1 MQDLIKFQFNTSANC
16 AVRYIVKEKIY
27 MLQLL
32 PKSDILTPNTSNPQ
46 ETVDFIASYIEKY
59 HCKTMSVDISYM
71 NILDACYVTT
81 MCSTKHFIKYPEG
94 KINWIVSS
102 EAVDDFTKSL
112 NLGNSIFSS

>member
-1 MQDLIKFQFNTSANC
+1 
-16 AVRYIVKEKIY
+16 

-32 PKSDILTPNTSNPQ
+32 PQNDTLTPNITNPN
-46 ETVDFIASYIEKY
+46 EAVEFINSYIEKY
-59 HCKTMSVDISYM
+59 HCEFMSVDLSYM
-71 NILDACYVTT
+71 NILDACFVST

-112 NLGNSIFSS
+112 NLGNSIF